1 MSAAALTKPDIARAW
16 GWVDVPAAVSDW
28 LAMQG
33 YHGGHLPLA
42 WWADQD
48 ADQARYDL
56 EGAQRGFYVSS
67 PRELPSCEIAGGK
80 IESVHG
86 IILCRMYSGSYH
98 SWFSGHRHGH
108 PTTVV
113 TESGPVQ
120 ASWIGIAAAE
130 ILPTGGEAHGLA
142 P

>member
-1 MSAAALTKPDIARAW
+1 MW
-16 GWVDVPAAVSDW
+16 GWVDVPAAISDW

-42 WWADQD
+42 WWAAENPGQ
-48 ADQARYDL
+48 QRYDC
-56 EGAQRGFYVSS
+56 EGAQRALYVAS
-67 PRELPSCEIAGGK
+67 PRELPSCQIADGRIAKVG
-80 IESVHG
+80 G

-130 ILPTGGEAHGLA
+130 ILPTGGSAHGLA